1 MSLATVNHLNTAL
14 MILSL
19 ALAFALPFELFLFSY
34 AILGPAHYLTE
45 ISWLHDRQYFT
56 PHKLDYLWL
65 VGLSLLVFAG
75 SQYALGAALYL
86 PGLQSIGTEL
96 IFAAFGAA
104 LILVVI
110 RGFALRLAA
119 AAVLVT
125 AIVLFRSERWVELA
139 FAIYLPT
146 LIHVYLFTGA
156 FILYGALKSHS
167 KSGYLSFLVFIACA
181 LVCVLYTP
189 RAGYAISDYVRQS
202 YDPFS
207 VLSVRLILDFNL
219 GELASRDDI
228 YFSSAGET
236 AMRFIAF
243 AYTYHYLNW
252 FSKTSIIRWHKIS
265 RSRYI
270 VVCLLWLVSIGIYIY
285 DYGLGFRWLFLLSF
299 AHVFLEFPL
308 NHQSFIGIGK
318 LLRGNARGDQVLQ
331 A

>member
-1 MSLATVNHLNTAL
+1 MPVSQVNYLNIAL
-14 MILSL
+14 MVASL
-19 ALAFALPFELFLFSY
+19 GLAFVLPFELFLFSY

-45 ISWLHDRQYFT
+45 ISWLHDRSYFA
-56 PHKLDYLWL
+56 PRKNDYLWL

-75 SQYALGAALYL
+75 SQYALGARLVIPALQ
-86 PGLQSIGTEL
+86 PIGTDL

-110 RGFALRLAA
+110 RGTVIRLAA
-119 AAVLVT
+119 AAVLVI
-125 AIVLFRSERWVELA
+125 AILLFRSERWVELA

-146 LIHVYLFTGA
+146 LIHVYVFTGA

-167 KSGYLSFLVFIACA
+167 RSGYASFMVFIGCA
-181 LVCVLYTP
+181 LACIIFTPQVGYT
-189 RAGYAISDYVRQS
+189 ITDYVRQS
-202 YDPFS
+202 YEPFS
-207 VLSVRLILDFNL
+207 VLSTRLILDFNL
-219 GELASRDDI
+219 GELSSRNDI
-228 YFSSAGET
+228 YVSRAGET

-252 FSKTSIIRWHKIS
+252 FSKTSIIRWHKIT

-270 VVCLLWLVSIGIYIY
+270 LVCALWLASVGIYIY
-285 DYGLGFRWLFLLSF
+285 DYNLGFRWLFLLSF

-318 LLRGNARGDQVLQ
+318 SIRNHVRGTQVLQ